1 MRFRLFCFGSHLLV
15 SFVIALL
22 SVFLVF
28 WLWYP
33 SPLDKA
39 LGVTNIFL
47 LLICIDV
54 IIGPLLTLV
63 IAKQGKK
70 TLKMDLL
77 TIGILQLAA
86 LTYGVYIVAQG
97 RPVWMVYD
105 SARFEIV
112 QAYEAVSY
120 PANSSSS
127 GSFHL
132 SMTGPVWCA
141 VSDSAPAFAG
151 RGEAYYQA
159 EFLQAY
165 DEKIAIKVGSSALQ
179 LELLNRFN
187 DPAKVSSILSVYPEA
202 NRFLPLV
209 AKNKSLVV
217 LVSKDKGYP
226 IAIVDLSPW

>member
-1 MRFRLFCFGSHLLV
+1 MKFRLLCFSSHLLV

-22 SVFLVF
+22 SVCLVF

-47 LLICIDV
+47 LLLCIDV

-63 IAKQGKK
+63 VAKQGKK

-77 TIGILQLAA
+77 TIVIIQLAA
-86 LTYGVYIVAQG
+86 LIYGLYIVAQG
-97 RPVWMVYD
+97 RPVWIVYD
-105 SARFEIV
+105 SARFEVV
-112 QAYEAVSY
+112 QAYEAISH
-120 PANSSSS
+120 PANSSLS
-127 GSFHL
+127 GGFHL
-132 SMTGPVWCA
+132 GMTGPAWSA
-141 VSDSAPAFAG
+141 VSDSVPAFVG

-165 DEKIAIKVGSSALQ
+165 DEKIAAKVGSRALQ

-187 DPAKVSSILSVYPEA
+187 DPAKVSSVLSAYPEA
-202 NRFLPLV
+202 NGFVPMV
-209 AKNKSLVV
+209 AKQNFLSV
-217 LVSKDKGYP
+217 LVNKETGYP
-226 IAIVDLSPW
+226 IAIVNLSPW